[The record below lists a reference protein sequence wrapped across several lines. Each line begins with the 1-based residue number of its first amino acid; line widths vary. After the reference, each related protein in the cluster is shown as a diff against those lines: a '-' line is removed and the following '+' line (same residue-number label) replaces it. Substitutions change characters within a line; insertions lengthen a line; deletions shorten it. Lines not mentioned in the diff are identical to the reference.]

1 MLFTL
6 VIHTAP
12 LSLYGGTAYSA
23 YQFARALLQEGHS
36 IHRLFFYGEGVH
48 NLNAQAITP
57 QGEFDLPTA
66 WQALIKEHHIDS
78 VVCIAAAV
86 RRGLLDEKEKKL
98 LYNIFKDIEVAII
111 YNERCETCVSKP
123 CLTACLQHYSPSL
136 NKAEALAHPHTC
148 PRFYFHRRAHFPM
161 PQRNNPAARLKS

>member
-23 YQFARALLQEGHS
+23 YQFAQALLQEGHS

-57 QGEFDLPTA
+57 QGEFDLPNA

-86 RRGLLDEKEKKL
+86 RRGLLDEKEKKRHQTHERVLSNNL
-98 LYNIFKDIEVAII
+98 LQGSELSGLGQLIEATSQSDRTI
-111 YNERCETCVSKP
+111 TF
-123 CLTACLQHYSPSL
+123 A
-136 NKAEALAHPHTC
+136 
-148 PRFYFHRRAHFPM
+148 
-161 PQRNNPAARLKS
+161 

>member
-57 QGEFDLPTA
+57 QGEFDLPNA

-86 RRGLLDEKEKKL
+86 RRGLLDEKEKNRHQTRERALSNNL
-98 LYNIFKDIEVAII
+98 LQGSELSGLGQLIEATSQSDRTI
-111 YNERCETCVSKP
+111 TF
-123 CLTACLQHYSPSL
+123 A
-136 NKAEALAHPHTC
+136 
-148 PRFYFHRRAHFPM
+148 
-161 PQRNNPAARLKS
+161 